1 MCWHLYV
8 YLLLTSVVRTP
19 VGLEDVS
26 RYPYL
31 LAELARSQGWT
42 MNQLE
47 KLAGRNFLRV
57 FRKVEKVNYWKAHGS
72 QGFPRKSARSN
83 THFAFAI

>member
-1 MCWHLYV
+1 
-8 YLLLTSVVRTP
+8 

-31 LAELARSQGWT
+31 LAELARTQGWT

-57 FRKVEKVNYWKAHGS
+57 FKKVEKVNFWKARGS
-72 QGFPRKSARSN
+72 EGFSRKSTRPNAL
-83 THFAFAI
+83 FAFAT